1 MDYAEVME
9 AVAALDWEEKRAL
22 HRTLGAVLLRHDAEN
37 HDICHAVLKAAEDL
51 LGQDNNTKVRD
62 GRVVLLRKLV
72 CYRLHELGV
81 KDDTIGST
89 IGRERSTCLFHRRSV
104 ADWLAVQKMYRDE
117 IELLNQLRE
126 QTNDIH

>member
-9 AVAALDWEEKRAL
+9 AVAALDWEEKRTL
-22 HRTLGAVLLRHDAEN
+22 HRQLGAALARYDAAN
-37 HDICHAVLKAAEDL
+37 YDLCTAVLKVAEGIV
-51 LGQDNNTKVRD
+51 GQDNNTRVRD

-81 KDDTIGST
+81 KDETVAAT
-89 IGRERSTCLFHRRSV
+89 IGRERSTCLFHRRTV
-104 ADWLAVQKMYRDE
+104 ADWLTVQKMYREE